1 MHRHASAGILGFV
14 AFLTSLTP
22 AVAQQSWQVHNNLRY
37 GFSLAYPSPLFA
49 LATTSEQG
57 DGHIFSAP
65 SQNARMLAGVI
76 VNQDGYTPASYF
88 KFVASTSYAGYKVT
102 YRKIGPSW
110 FAISGEKGDTVFY
123 EKVQFSCNST
133 LMTSFAVI
141 YPAASQ
147 RVINPAIERM
157 ENSFRSARNCR
168 AANVSAPPAL
178 PGGSRKPG

>member
-1 MHRHASAGILGFV
+1 MHRHVSAGILGFV
-14 AFLTSLTP
+14 TLLMSITA
-22 AVAQQSWQVHNNLRY
+22 ADAQQNWQVHNNLRY
-37 GFSLAYPSPLFA
+37 GFSLTYPSPLFA

-57 DGHIFSAP
+57 DGHIFDAP
-65 SQNARMLAGVI
+65 SQNARLLAGVI
-76 VNQDGYTPASYF
+76 VNRDGHTPASYF

-110 FAISGEKGDTVFY
+110 FAISGEKDDTIFY

-133 LMTSFAVI
+133 LITSFAVI
-141 YPAASQ
+141 YPAANQ

-157 ENSFRSARNCR
+157 ENSFRSARNCS
-168 AANVSAPPAL
+168 AANVSAPPPM